1 MWKVAT
7 LFVEARTG
15 GNNLNSYPKND
26 KLILDYYITVKDE
39 LDLRVSSWINLR
51 SQHWIVNEQKTS
63 QKYRYSMIPIMKVL

>member
-51 SQHWIVNEQKTS
+51 SQH
-63 QKYRYSMIPIMKVL
+63 